1 MTTLHNILQQHTQT
15 KFATD
20 TGTQMHRRL
29 QRIFIGDTNNTTCDA
44 DIITR
49 ISANPDL
56 RRLFDTQS
64 QTEVP
69 IAGTTENRFI
79 SRRLDR
85 LRTDHTTKTIE
96 ILDYKTDINPD
107 TFRTKYIAQLHEY
120 ATLLRRIYPQYK
132 IICYILWTHDF
143 SLEKIN

>member
-29 QRIFIGDTNNTTCDA
+29 QRIFIGDTNNSTDDA
-44 DIITR
+44 DIITQ

-79 SRRLDR
+79 SRR
-85 LRTDHTTKTIE
+85 
-96 ILDYKTDINPD
+96 LDYKTDINPD